1 MTVMPPKQQ
10 KIPISP
16 EDKIFFQ
23 AFYEEYKGFLYYI
36 ANKYAQTQS
45 DCEDIVQDALL
56 RLMCNLSSIRDLNK
70 YKAAKYIALTVRSAW
85 LDLVKK
91 RRDIQEIPLDEAVL
105 ESILEQDPLS
115 CRDPSDLQLEVIHL
129 KQSLSQKDW
138 LILEGK
144 YLLGYDQEEL
154 SKLVGVSP
162 DSVRMT
168 LCRARSKAR
177 SILLSEEGKDGETNG

>member
-1 MTVMPPKQQ
+1 MPPKQD
-10 KIPISP
+10 KIPMSQD
-16 EDKIFFQ
+16 DKQFFQ
-23 AFYEEYKGFLYYI
+23 EFYQEYKGFLYYI
-36 ANKYAQTQS
+36 ANKYARTQS
-45 DCEDIVQDALL
+45 DCEDIVQDAVL

-70 YKAAKYIALTVRSAW
+70 YKAAKYIALTVKSAW
-85 LDLVKK
+85 LDLMKK
-91 RRDIQEIPLDEAVL
+91 RRDNLEVPLDEELL

-115 CRDPSDLQLEVIHL
+115 SRDPSDLKLEVIHL

-177 SILLSEEGKDGETNG
+177 SILLSDEGKDGERNG